1 MNNISS
7 DAMKIAI
14 EESKVNS
21 INNYKKRWTIWSYN
35 SKRR

>member
-21 INNYKKRWTIWSYN
+21 INNYKKGGPF
-35 SKRR
+35 